1 MQKKAYLLLEDGL
14 LIEGI
19 AIGKIGTSGGEI
31 CFNTGM
37 TGYQEI
43 YTDPSYYG
51 QIIVNTT
58 AHIGN
63 YGGFDLEQES
73 DSTKIAGIVVN
84 EFAQEYSRKS
94 ANESL
99 QKYLERNNVVG
110 ISDVDTRMLVRYIR
124 SKGAMNAI
132 ISSELSPEQLK
143 EEIKKVPSM
152 DGLELA
158 SKVTTSKSY
167 FVGDPGAPVKVA

>member
-1 MQKKAYLLLEDGL
+1 MKLNSENIFYMNQSSKEAILLLEDGTFFKGKAL
-14 LIEGI
+14 
-19 AIGKIGTSGGEI
+19 GKIGTSAGEI

-63 YGGFDLEQES
+63 YGGFDPEQES

-132 ISSELSPEQLK
+132 ISSELTPDELREQ
-143 EEIKKVPSM
+143 IRKVPSM
-152 DGLELA
+152 NGLEL
-158 SKVTTSKSY
+158 SSLV
-167 FVGDPGAPVKVA
+167 